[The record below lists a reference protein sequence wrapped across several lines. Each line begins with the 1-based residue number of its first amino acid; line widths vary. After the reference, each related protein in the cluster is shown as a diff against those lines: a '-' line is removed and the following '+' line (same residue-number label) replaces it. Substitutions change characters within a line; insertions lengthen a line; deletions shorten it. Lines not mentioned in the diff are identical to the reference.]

1 MDEPNIAVVIA
12 TCRRPDLLHRCLE
25 ALCLQTLPASDFE
38 VIVVDDGHTADTRAV
53 VERFSQ
59 LSDMPRF
66 RYLESQGTRGPAG
79 ARNVGWRAT
88 RAALIAFT
96 DDDTIPASDWLE
108 QGCKAISV
116 NWAAAGGRV
125 VVPPPRQAPTD
136 HARNTQGLE
145 RAEFA
150 TANAFVWRHALMSVD
165 GFDERFTRAWRE
177 DSDLQFSLMR
187 DCGPVGWAPSAVVAH
202 PVREVPWGF
211 SLKTQANVFFDAL
224 LFKKHPTL
232 YRQRIRPRPPWRYYF
247 IVLCTLVALLAAL
260 AGEAW
265 LALGLCL
272 PALVAVGIFAAERL
286 HGTAHTPSHIAEML
300 LTSLAIPYLSVYWRV
315 KGAWHFRVPFV

>member
-1 MDEPNIAVVIA
+1 
-12 TCRRPDLLHRCLE
+12 
-25 ALCLQTLPASDFE
+25 
-38 VIVVDDGHTADTRAV
+38 
-53 VERFSQ
+53 
-59 LSDMPRF
+59 
-66 RYLESQGTRGPAG
+66 
-79 ARNVGWRAT
+79 
-88 RAALIAFT
+88 
-96 DDDTIPASDWLE
+96 
-108 QGCKAISV
+108 
-116 NWAAAGGRV
+116 
-125 VVPPPRQAPTD
+125 
-136 HARNTQGLE
+136 
-145 RAEFA
+145 
-150 TANAFVWRHALMSVD
+150 
-165 GFDERFTRAWRE
+165 
-177 DSDLQFSLMR
+177 
-187 DCGPVGWAPSAVVAH
+187 VVAH
-202 PVREVPWGF
+202 PVRDVPWGF

-247 IVLCTLVALLAAL
+247 IVLCTLAALLAAL